1 MKITAGATAPQFSVT
16 QQSLEATVTTQ
27 IAPQSQRVSTD
38 DRLDISDEAR
48 AHSRKGRAAHRLQE
62 AHEDQGNRKLIE
74 FLRDLVQALTGS
86 DVKDLLTLP
95 DMAEDAERFPYFPP
109 GRQPSPQPTLAGELQ
124 QTSVSIEQQ
133 SFAFNGTVK
142 TADGQE
148 LAFSLELQYTHAS
161 FSSQSASFQ
170 SGPAGSIFSFAG
182 TAAELTSTSFSFTLA
197 ATDQEA
203 EGAQGLGRFN
213 LHEEL
218 SAVGKALKPL
228 VNDAREEQGRS
239 GTDRLLR
246 AIDLLDRMV

>member
-1 MKITAGATAPQFSVT
+1 MKITAGATATQFSLT
-16 QQSLEATVTTQ
+16 QQSLEATVTPQ
-27 IAPQSQRVSTD
+27 IAAQSQRVSTG

-48 AHSRKGRAAHRLQE
+48 THSRKGRAAHRLQE
-62 AHEDQGNRKLIE
+62 AHEDQGNRKLLE

-95 DMAEDAERFPYFPP
+95 DMAEDAERSPYFYP
-109 GRQPSPQPTLAGELQ
+109 GRQPSSMPALAAELQ

-170 SGPAGSIFSFAG
+170 SGPTGSSFSFAG

-197 ATDQEA
+197 TTDQGA
-203 EGAQGLGRFN
+203 EPAQGVGRFN
-213 LHEEL
+213 VNDEL
-218 SAVGKALKPL
+218 SAVGKILKPI
-228 VNDAREEQGRS
+228 VNEAFGEQGWDETSRM
-239 GTDRLLR
+239 LR
-246 AIDLLDRMV
+246 TIG